1 MRQLRRPAAVGF
13 FAAATV
19 ATAGQLAGQVTSES
33 VREAAAAIPADSVAE
48 VRLAAGSRLYGY
60 LEDTGD
66 PIRLRLLEGGTI
78 EVSYSRVASI
88 SAASGVVR
96 GGRFWRE
103 ERTHLNNLIGPT
115 GNTLP
120 AGVWTLAAYEI
131 FLPVAYYGV
140 SDALT
145 IGFGTP
151 LIWSFLAG
159 YDATRLS
166 YGAVKARIYKK
177 ERISVAV
184 GSMLALDPGTDVLF
198 LGPDADDR
206 PPPAGADGPHLE
218 GVGYAALT
226 WAGDGGSFTA
236 AAGLGPVDKWEWGSA
251 LAMLSGS
258 YRTGRTIKLVGEVY
272 FVPGNNGTP
281 ILSVAVRMFGERL
294 SVDFGAMTLNR
305 QTLPLLN
312 FSYVF

>member
-1 MRQLRRPAAVGF
+1 MRQSVRPAAAGF
-13 FAAATV
+13 FAVVAVAV

-131 FLPVAYYGV
+131 VFPLVSYGV

-145 IGFGTP
+145 IGFGMP
-151 LIWSFLAG
+151 LIFVGSDG
-159 YDATRLS
+159 YGEMGRP
-166 YGAVKARIYKK
+166 YGAVKVRVYKK

-184 GSMLALDPGTDVLF
+184 GSLLTSESDAYQWSLSGGANGT
-198 LGPDADDR
+198 
-206 PPPAGADGPHLE
+206 HLT
-218 GVGYAALT
+218 GVGFAALT
-226 WAGDGGSFTA
+226 WTGDDGSFTA
-236 AAGLGPVDKWEWGSA
+236 AVGVGPGNVREWDSA
-251 LAMLSGS
+251 LAMLGGS
-258 YRTGRTIKLVGEVY
+258 YQTGPTTKLVGELY
-272 FVPGNNGTP
+272 FGPANAEMP
-281 ILSVAVRMFGERL
+281 ISSVAVRLFGERL
-294 SVDFGAMTLNR
+294 SVDFGVIVDS
-305 QTLPLLN
+305 QTFPLLN
-312 FSYVF
+312 FKYAF

>member
-1 MRQLRRPAAVGF
+1 MRQLRHPAAVGF

-48 VRLAAGSRLYGY
+48 VRLVAGSRFYGY

-66 PIRLRLLEGGTI
+66 PIRLRLPDGGTF
-78 EVSYSRVASI
+78 EVSYSDVASI
-88 SAASGVVR
+88 SAARGVVR

-103 ERTHLNNLIGPT
+103 ERTHLNNLFGPT

-120 AGVWTLAAYEI
+120 AGVWTLSTY
-131 FLPVAYYGV
+131 FVVLPVVSYGI

-151 LIWSFLAG
+151 FIFYLLPGGVTA
-159 YDATRLS
+159 LP

-281 ILSVAVRMFGERL
+281 ILSVAVRMFGDRL
-294 SVDFGAMTLNR
+294 SVDFGAMTLDR

>member
-1 MRQLRRPAAVGF
+1 MRQSVRPAAAGF
-13 FAAATV
+13 FAAVAVAV
-19 ATAGQLAGQVTSES
+19 ATAGRLAGQVTSES
-33 VREAAAAIPADSVAE
+33 VRESAAAIPADSVAE
-48 VRLAAGSRLYGY
+48 VRLVAGSRLYGY

-131 FLPVAYYGV
+131 VFPLVSYGV

-145 IGFGTP
+145 IGFGMP
-151 LIWSFLAG
+151 LIFGGPLG
-159 YDATRLS
+159 YRDIGRP

-184 GSMLALDPGTDVLF
+184 GSLI
-198 LGPDADDR
+198 LGS
-206 PPPAGADGPHLE
+206 E
-218 GVGYAALT
+218 NYVMGVGFAALT
-226 WAGDGGSFTA
+226 WTGDDGSFTA
-236 AAGLGPVDKWEWGSA
+236 AAGVGPGKEGEWGSA

-258 YRTGRTIKLVGEVY
+258 YRTGRTTKLVGELY
-272 FVPGNNGTP
+272 SVPGNNGTLVP
-281 ILSVAVRMFGERL
+281 SAAVRLFGDRL
-294 SVDFGAMTLNR
+294 SVDFGALAVPDY
-305 QTLPLLN
+305 QLIPLLN
-312 FSYVF
+312 FKYVF